1 MKFVECSFGLKEFL
15 NQQEASLRGNA
26 TDAQQRKAAKV
37 IEARAQPIT
46 LFSSTWSSLFWEVL
60 FMWRVV
66 SWPVLGE

>member
-37 IEARAQPIT
+37 IEARAQPTT
-46 LFSSTWSSLFWEVL
+46 LFSST
-60 FMWRVV
+60 
-66 SWPVLGE
+66 